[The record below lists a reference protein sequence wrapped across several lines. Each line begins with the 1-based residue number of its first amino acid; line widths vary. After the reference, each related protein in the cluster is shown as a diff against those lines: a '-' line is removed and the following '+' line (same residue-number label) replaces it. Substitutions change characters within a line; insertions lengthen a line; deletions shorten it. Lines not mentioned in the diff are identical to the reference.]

1 MFCGTARR
9 RVVLSVAVAAVF
21 FAVGGGGAVAV
32 AAEESDPSGSARRQ
46 LISILQQPPAGS
58 SYQTRDNT
66 GFTVDTIK
74 VIRSPAG
81 GYLGVYHV
89 NDKETFHVRVAT
101 SSDLIHWTYRA
112 TLEQRGHDPTIRQ
125 LSDGSFLLA
134 YEKVDSG
141 GTHLRFAHYAS
152 LATLL
157 LNLPQR
163 TFDAPRTLS
172 SAHEGTPNIRSASLS
187 AGVGRSQIK
196 VGFHYY
202 DNSLRGDREAL
213 GTLTNFS
220 AWSVRRNEWSA
231 GRNDL
236 LNDAFSP
243 TPADIG
249 DRDFVNFRAY
259 PFTVVEARSTAG
271 DWGSWRVYLHD
282 ETAKTLT
289 QLAVQTA
296 GGCQSLANPAVTSL
310 RDPSGNRALATSY
323 YVHSGRDRAA
333 CPADRAPGE
342 AGPLVF
348 YTPY

>member
-1 MFCGTARR
+1 MFCGRARR
-9 RVVLSVAVAAVF
+9 RLALGVAAVV
-21 FAVGGGGAVAV
+21 FAVSGGGAVAV
-32 AAEESDPSGSARRQ
+32 AAEESDPSGSARGE
-46 LISILQQPPAGS
+46 LSSILQRDKTPAGS

-74 VIRSPAG
+74 VIRSPTG

-89 NDKETFHVRVAT
+89 NDNETFHVRVAT

-157 LNLPQR
+157 VNLPQR

-172 SAHEGTPNIRSASLS
+172 STHEGTPNIRSASLS
-187 AGVGRSQIK
+187 ALDSGQIE
-196 VGFHYY
+196 VGFHY
-202 DNSLRGDREAL
+202 NSLAGDREAL

-220 AWSVRRNEWSA
+220 AWSARRNES
-231 GRNDL
+231 
-236 LNDAFSP
+236 LNNAFSP

-249 DRDFVNFRAY
+249 DRDFVNFRGY
-259 PFTVVEARSTAG
+259 PFTVVEARTAR
-271 DWGSWRVYLHD
+271 DWSSWRVYLYD

-296 GGCQSLANPAVTSL
+296 GGCQSFANPAVTSL
-310 RDPSGNRALATSY
+310 RDPSGNRALVTSY
-323 YVHSGRDRAA
+323 YVHSGRDGEA
-333 CPADRAPGE
+333 CSIPGQ

-348 YTPY
+348 YTRY

>member
-9 RVVLSVAVAAVF
+9 RIALSVAAVA
-21 FAVGGGGAVAV
+21 FAVSGGGAFAV
-32 AAEESDPSGSARRQ
+32 SAEASDPSGSARQQ
-46 LISILQQPPAGS
+46 LISILQREKTPTGS

-66 GFTVDTIK
+66 RFTVDTIK
-74 VIRSPAG
+74 IIRLPAG

-89 NDKETFHVRVAT
+89 NDNGTFHVRVAT
-101 SSDLIHWTYRA
+101 SSDLINWTYRA
-112 TLEQRGHDPTIRQ
+112 TLEQRGHDPTVRQ

-141 GTHLRFAHYAS
+141 GTHLRFAHYFS

-157 LNLPQR
+157 VNLPQR

-187 AGVGRSQIK
+187 ALGSSQIK
-196 VGFHYY
+196 IGFHYY
-202 DNSLRGDREAL
+202 DNSLPAPGDREAL
-213 GTLTNFS
+213 GTLTDFS
-220 AWSVRRNEWSA
+220 RWSA
-231 GRNDL
+231 QKNES
-236 LNDAFSP
+236 LNNAFSP
-243 TPADIG
+243 VPADIG
-249 DRDFVNFRAY
+249 DRDFVNFRGY

-271 DWGSWRVYLHD
+271 DWGSWRVYLYD

-296 GGCQSLANPAVTSL
+296 GGCQSFANPAVTSL
-310 RDPSGNRALATSY
+310 TDPSGNRALATSY
-323 YVHSGRDRAA
+323 YVHSDHDGTA

>member
-9 RVVLSVAVAAVF
+9 RIALSVAAVA
-21 FAVGGGGAVAV
+21 FAVSGGGAVVV
-32 AAEESDPSGSARRQ
+32 AAEASDPSASARQQ
-46 LISILQQPPAGS
+46 LISILQREKAPTGS

-74 VIRSPAG
+74 VIRSPAS

-89 NDKETFHVRVAT
+89 NNNGTFHVRVAT

-141 GTHLRFAHYAS
+141 GTHLRFAHYINE
-152 LATLL
+152 ATLL
-157 LNLPQR
+157 LNLPHR
-163 TFDAPRTLS
+163 TFDAERTLS
-172 SAHEGTPNIRSASLS
+172 STHEGTPNIRSASLS
-187 AGVGRSQIK
+187 ALGTPQIK
-196 VGFHYY
+196 IGVHYY
-202 DNSLRGDREAL
+202 DNSLPGDREAL

-220 AWSVRRNEWSA
+220 RWSA
-231 GRNDL
+231 QKNDS
-236 LNDAFSP
+236 LNNAFSP
-243 TPADIG
+243 TTADIG
-249 DRDFVNFRAY
+249 DRDFVNFQGY

-271 DWGSWRVYLHD
+271 DWGSWRVYLYD

-289 QLAVQTA
+289 QLALKTD
-296 GGCQSLANPAVTSL
+296 GGCQSFANPAVTSL

-323 YVHSGRDRAA
+323 YVHSGRDGTA

>member
-1 MFCGTARR
+1 MFCRTARR
-9 RVVLSVAVAAVF
+9 RLALRVAAVV
-21 FAVGGGGAVAV
+21 FAVSGSGAVAV
-32 AAEESDPSGSARRQ
+32 AAEASDPSGSARRQ
-46 LISILQQPPAGS
+46 LISILQRDKAPTAS

-74 VIRSPAG
+74 VIPSPAG

-89 NDKETFHVRVAT
+89 NDNGTFHVRVAT

-125 LSDGSFLLA
+125 LSDGSFLLV

-141 GTHLRFAHYAS
+141 GTHLRFAHYVS

-157 LNLPQR
+157 VNLPQR
-163 TFDAPRTLS
+163 TFDAPRVLS
-172 SAHEGTPNIRSASLS
+172 SAHEGTPNIRSASLL
-187 AGVGRSQIK
+187 AGVGSSQIK
-196 VGFHYY
+196 IGFHYY
-202 DNSLRGDREAL
+202 DNSLPGDREAL

-220 AWSVRRNEWSA
+220 SWSARRNES
-231 GRNDL
+231 
-236 LNDAFSP
+236 LNNAFSP

-249 DRDFVNFRAY
+249 DRDFVNFRGY

-271 DWGSWRVYLHD
+271 DWGSWRVYLYD
-282 ETAKTLT
+282 ETAKTLI

-296 GGCQSLANPAVTSL
+296 GGCQSFANPAVTSL
-310 RDPSGNRALATSY
+310 RGPSGNRALATSY
-323 YVHSGRDRAA
+323 YVHADRDGTA

>member
-1 MFCGTARR
+1 
-9 RVVLSVAVAAVF
+9 VAVV
-21 FAVGGGGAVAV
+21 FAVSGGGAVAV
-32 AAEESDPSGSARRQ
+32 AAEALGPSADARQ
-46 LISILQQPPAGS
+46 KLISILQRDKAPTAS

-89 NDKETFHVRVAT
+89 NKSETFAVRVAT
-101 SSDLIHWTYRA
+101 SSDLVNWTYRA
-112 TLEQRGHDPTIRQ
+112 TLAQRAHDPTIRQ

-141 GTHLRFAHYAS
+141 GTKLRFAHY
-152 LATLL
+152 LRLETLL
-157 LNLPQR
+157 VTLPHR

-172 SAHEGTPNIRSASLS
+172 STHEGTPNIRSASLS
-187 AGVGRSQIK
+187 ALGTPQIK
-196 VGFHYY
+196 IGFHYY
-202 DNSLRGDREAL
+202 DNSLPGDREAL

-220 AWSVRRNEWSA
+220 IWSA
-231 GRNDL
+231 EKNGP
-236 LNDAFSP
+236 LNNAFSP

-249 DRDFVNFRAY
+249 DRDFVNFRGY
-259 PFTVVEARSTAG
+259 PFTVVEARTAR
-271 DWGSWRVYLHD
+271 DWGSWRVYLYD

-289 QLAVQTA
+289 QLALQTA
-296 GGCQSLANPAVTSL
+296 GGCQSFANPAATIL
-310 RDPSGNRALATSY
+310 RDPSGNRALVTSY
-323 YVHSGRDRAA
+323 YVHSGREGEA
-333 CPADRAPGE
+333 CSVPGQ

>member
-1 MFCGTARR
+1 MFCSTARR
-9 RVVLSVAVAAVF
+9 RLALTFAAVVVAVS
-21 FAVGGGGAVAV
+21 GGGVV
-32 AAEESDPSGSARRQ
+32 VSAEASDPSGSARRE
-46 LISILQQPPAGS
+46 LISILQRDKTPSWSG
-58 SYQTRDNT
+58 YQTRDNT
-66 GFTVDTIK
+66 GFTLDTIK
-74 VIRSPAG
+74 VIPLPAA

-89 NDKETFHVRVAT
+89 NDNANFHVRLAT
-101 SSDLIHWTYRA
+101 SADLIHWTYRA

-152 LATLL
+152 VAALL
-157 LNLPQR
+157 VNLPLR

-172 SAHEGTPNIRSASLS
+172 TAHEGTPSIRSASLS
-187 AGVGRSQIK
+187 AGVGSSQIK
-196 VGFHYY
+196 IGFHYY
-202 DNSLRGDREAL
+202 DNSSPAPGDREAL

-220 AWSVRRNEWSA
+220 AWSARKNES
-231 GRNDL
+231 
-236 LNDAFSP
+236 LNNAFSP

-249 DRDFVNFRAY
+249 DRDFVNFRGY

-271 DWGSWRVYLHD
+271 DWGSWRVYLYD

-289 QLAVQTA
+289 QLAIHTA
-296 GGCQSLANPAVTSL
+296 GGCQSFANPATTSL

-323 YVHSGRDRAA
+323 YVHAGPNGTA

-342 AGPLVF
+342 AGPLVY